1 MKKTSIRK
9 RLLIFILTIL
19 ITIPVIHVLVSA
31 AVTCITDMSRNTD
44 NICSEITN
52 GNIAVVQY
60 NSTDGISVYT
70 ADSNWN
76 RNEISSGSELYFTH
90 NTTNTSDEYIRIN
103 DNNEICMTG
112 TYDNTALVFYVKET
126 QADQHTLSVSFRGI
140 DEVMFF
146 AGIENTVPDIDYT
159 VSYGVFTNSA
169 FEWINLFTHNSASSE
184 LTYSVDYKD
193 CFYDADKNAYQI
205 VIRVAD
211 GMAAFT
217 NIKLDGLEFVNIK
230 GEKKDLYYK
239 DGILLNSDNSVANAY
254 NHTNFNA
261 LTYQM
266 QSDITSD
273 RENQA
278 SNSFFSDFFDSIKA
292 FLQKIADFFQKI
304 LSKNDTI

>member
-31 AVTCITDMSRNTD
+31 AVNCITDINRKTD
-44 NICSEITN
+44 NICNEIIN
-52 GNIAVVQY
+52 GNIAVAQY

-76 RNEISSGSELYFTH
+76 RKEVSAGSELSFSH
-90 NTTNTSDEYIRIN
+90 NITENIDDYIRIN
-103 DNNEICMTG
+103 DDNEICMTG
-112 TYDNTALVFYVKET
+112 TYDNTALIFYVKET

-140 DEVMFF
+140 DEAMFF
-146 AGIENTVPDIDYT
+146 AGIEDSAPDIDYT
-159 VSYGVFTNSA
+159 VSYGSFNNSV

-205 VIRVAD
+205 VIRVTD

-217 NIKLDGLEFVNIK
+217 QIKLDGLEFVNIK
-230 GEKKDLYYK
+230 GANKDLYYK
-239 DGILLNSDNSVANAY
+239 DGTLMNSDNSVANAY
-254 NHTNFNA
+254 NHANFNA

-266 QSDITSD
+266 QSDISSD
-273 RENQA
+273 RENQE

-292 FLQKIADFFQKI
+292 FLQKLANFFQKI